1 MTNKSK
7 CKRRQN
13 KNKKRSNKDSNVEE
27 KELTA
32 VEKSEEELS
41 NSHASNSTTV
51 TFQLSPVV
59 ANMIQKNL
67 MRSIAMANLK
77 RFIAAEKYLINNRQP
92 KNKVISQQKLNKSG
106 DSRTNG
112 VKFSLRH
119 GRIMQIIIAKNVGHF
134 GKVEGSEL
142 VLENILSMLIIQ
154 I

>member
-59 ANMIQKNL
+59 ANMIQIYMIDIGVYKINIIQWLKIVEKNL
-67 MRSIAMANLK
+67 
-77 RFIAAEKYLINNRQP
+77 
-92 KNKVISQQKLNKSG
+92 
-106 DSRTNG
+106 
-112 VKFSLRH
+112 
-119 GRIMQIIIAKNVGHF
+119 
-134 GKVEGSEL
+134 
-142 VLENILSMLIIQ
+142 
-154 I
+154 